1 MIEKKTNLLEN
12 VSSIFDGVKKIE
24 KLKHEI
30 FGQDKF

>member
-24 KLKHEI
+24 KLKTRN
-30 FGQDKF
+30 FRTR